1 MHVKMEDKV
10 IILTGKDNGQR
21 GEIIAIDRRK
31 NRVKVSRRNMIVKH
45 KKPNMLTGEEGARI
59 EKENWLHASNVALYS
74 EKADGPV
81 RTSKRFVGQGGEL
94 FESKAAA
101 LASFGDAAP
110 ARIQKVRFA
119 KKTGEVFDAIKG
131 A

>member
-1 MHVKMEDKV
+1 MHLKMEDKV

-31 NRVKVSRRNMIVKH
+31 GRVKVSRRNMIIKH
-45 KKPNMLTGEEGARI
+45 QKPNQLTGAEGARV
-59 EKENWLHASNVALYS
+59 EKENWIHASNVALYS

-81 RTSKRFVGQGGEL
+81 RTCKRFVGKDGALFADKGE
-94 FESKAAA
+94 AV
-101 LASFGDAAP
+101 ASFGDAAP
-110 ARIQKVRFA
+110 ERIQKVRFS
-119 KKTGEVFDAIKG
+119 KKTEEVFDAIK